1 MLSNL
6 DDTSFI
12 PVSLTYTDASD
23 SLSSQSYALKSWFER
38 LRYDHEH
45 LFKSSLPSLSNS
57 YVFPQPL
64 ILLVDDHRDTP
75 VNNAALEFF
84 NNETFKEYIMRT
96 YLLVSS
102 KIDYP
107 AQQEYTN
114 RLVLHVS
121 SSLVI
126 FDFRSLVNKYV
137 SHELRQLALWSSLL
151 LLYTPTWRD
160 VKQNWSLICEI
171 FLNWGTNF
179 VSLKAYE
186 ELCSKVAKIEN
197 DPEIT
202 HLMDLIYTN
211 TTSTSNESD
220 QQVDLDVNDDE
231 TNDDVIDLSDFQ
243 NDHFYTKNVST
254 RAFSRC
260 FPPNGFLLADAHE

>member
-12 PVSLTYTDASD
+12 PVSLAYTEAND
-23 SLSSQSYALKSWFER
+23 SLSSQSYALKIWFER

-57 YVFPQPL
+57 YVFPQPW

-75 VNNAALEFF
+75 VNNAALQFF
-84 NNETFKEYIMRT
+84 NNETFKEYILRT

-107 AQQEYTN
+107 SQPEYSN

-137 SHELRQLALWSSLL
+137 STELRQLALWSSLL
-151 LLYTPTWRD
+151 LLYTQSWRD

-186 ELCSKVAKIEN
+186 ELCAKVAKIEN

-202 HLMDLIYTN
+202 HLMDLIY
-211 TTSTSNESD
+211 SQPSSSNASD
-220 QQVDLDVNDDE
+220 PPVDLEDE
-231 TNDDVIDLSDFQ
+231 TDDDDDDVIDLSDFQ
-243 NDHFYTKNVST
+243 NDHFYTKNVSA
-254 RAFSRC
+254 RHFLVRSEFLQPIVPCRC
-260 FPPNGFLLADAHE
+260 S